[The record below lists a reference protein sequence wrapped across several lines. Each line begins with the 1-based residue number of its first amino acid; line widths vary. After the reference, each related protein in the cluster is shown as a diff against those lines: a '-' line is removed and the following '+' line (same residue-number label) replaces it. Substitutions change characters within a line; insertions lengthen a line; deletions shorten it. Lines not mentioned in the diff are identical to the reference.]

1 MRTYRNRCLIQD
13 KPKRPPPPY
22 YDTIEGE
29 PPLPEVIIETDDE
42 AEPEEKNLLELVVE
56 KKARIDAVLFA
67 AFPERSKQE
76 WGALVK
82 QGRVQVDGK
91 TMTKKKSVE
100 ANALV
105 VVELP
110 PPSRPQTGALVEV
123 DFEVGDLVQV
133 GDDRGVITQLPVKG
147 KGPWKITIGDEPHPR
162 KLKAGEFTKLDEPE
176 AEEEK
181 DLGGEDHATEWV
193 MHEKFL
199 ADERLESWDG
209 TTQRPVQLADPPK
222 ELLIPEHLQ
231 LKYAKESFTIGTAR
245 KDGSRRKRGPHII
258 QNLIFAVR
266 EADKNFERRE
276 MLAAE
281 QEQFLDHE
289 AIAKA
294 ERNKLKSTRDRRN
307 VLEGMSMLGAATG
320 GGMETGGYAI

>member
-1 MRTYRNRCLIQD
+1 M
-13 KPKRPPPPY
+13 
-22 YDTIEGE
+22 
-29 PPLPEVIIETDDE
+29 
-42 AEPEEKNLLELVVE
+42 
-56 KKARIDAVLFA
+56 
-67 AFPERSKQE
+67 
-76 WGALVK
+76 
-82 QGRVQVDGK
+82 
-91 TMTKKKSVE
+91 
-100 ANALV
+100 
-105 VVELP
+105 
-110 PPSRPQTGALVEV
+110 
-123 DFEVGDLVQV
+123 
-133 GDDRGVITQLPVKG
+133 KG
-147 KGPWKITIGDEPHPR
+147 KGPWKITVGDEPHPR

-176 AEEEK
+176 EEEEK

-307 VLEGMSMLGAATG
+307 VLGKGIDARAATG
-320 GGMETGGYAI
+320 EGMETGVCHPPLLLFQTAACDAFRPISASDAQPVRAMATRFLREDLEQSCRRRARRLAADGERKRGHRQERGP